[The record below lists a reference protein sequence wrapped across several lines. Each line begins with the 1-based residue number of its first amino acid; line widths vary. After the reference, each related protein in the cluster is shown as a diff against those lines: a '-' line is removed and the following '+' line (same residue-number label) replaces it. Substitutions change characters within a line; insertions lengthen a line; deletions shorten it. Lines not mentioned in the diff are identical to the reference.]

1 VWDRGNPF
9 VNCASVL
16 VISCSIPLQ
25 SLLIIKSSISDKI
38 REDMCGFEEI
48 TREPDPIEVRP
59 YGPTYVNLTMPPPP
73 EDKTAEKQLIA
84 GGKHSIEALI
94 KHSNSHVRR

>member
-1 VWDRGNPF
+1 MTF
-9 VNCASVL
+9 VLLYYAFQQLIWNSLKNCDLYSFTLL
-16 VISCSIPLQ
+16 VTKQVKVILNACVF
-25 SLLIIKSSISDKI
+25 LLTDKI

-73 EDKTAEKQLIA
+73 EDKTGEKQLIA
-84 GGKHSIEALI
+84 GGTF
-94 KHSNSHVRR
+94 

>member
-1 VWDRGNPF
+1 M
-9 VNCASVL
+9 C
-16 VISCSIPLQ
+16 
-25 SLLIIKSSISDKI
+25 ISDKI

-84 GGKHSIEALI
+84 GGNSCQQLLFHSLQTNLSI
-94 KHSNSHVRR
+94 K